1 MSSNKMR
8 SAEAIAAAQAA
19 KTEADAKFAAA
30 QAAQAEA
37 LARLAIAQNEA
48 DMDIVA
54 EDDTAPGVGSGSTA
68 PKEHTAPGVG
78 SGSSA
83 PMDIVEEDHTG
94 RRVEPASRDPQCSL
108 FDGASCESQ
117 KPLLKG
123 YCTFCGRTFEHPS
136 MVAYFL
142 QEEGRPFAKVKQPVY
157 EKSIWGKGCQH
168 LGRS

>member
-1 MSSNKMR
+1 MSSNKMS
-8 SAEAIAAAQAA
+8 SA
-19 KTEADAKFAAA
+19 
-30 QAAQAEA
+30 A
-37 LARLAIAQNEA
+37 LARLAIAKHED
-48 DMDIVA
+48 DMEIAA
-54 EDDTAPGVGSGSTA
+54 EDDTAPGVGSESTA

-94 RRVEPASRDPQCSL
+94 RRVGPASRDPQCSL

-123 YCTFCGRTFEHPS
+123 HCTFCGRTFEHPS

-142 QEEGRPFAKVKQPVY
+142 AEEGRPFAKVKQPVC
-157 EKSIWGKGCQH
+157 EKVFG
-168 LGRS
+168 GRLSTFGMIVRSFLDVHSVHRHGTNGTPLM